1 MTTQLAHIVRSRR
14 LRMGRT
20 QKAVSR
26 KAGVSEHW
34 MHNLEGGAVFSLF
47 IRLHN
52 LSHVL
57 RLPAIQILEAAWF
70 DATGERLRGNGVQ
83 KFIPKI
89 EGDR

>member
-14 LRMGRT
+14 LRMGHT

-34 MHNLEGGAVFSLF
+34 MHNIEGGAVFSLL
-47 IRLHN
+47 IRMN
-52 LSHVL
+52 RLSHVL
-57 RLPAIQILEAAWF
+57 HIPAIQILEAAWF
-70 DATGERLRGNGVQ
+70 DATGEKLRGNGVP

-89 EGDR
+89 EGDK